1 MSMILKVK
9 SIIPYDDDNIEYID
23 IENNINII
31 REKAFLKMVQYLFIF
46 IIIII

>member
-31 REKAFLKMVQYLFIF
+31 REKAFLKMVQYIFIF
-46 IIIII
+46 MIIII